1 MSILV
6 NAYCTVHRTP
16 PLDFR
21 HVLKSRRD
29 RSDPELAR
37 HLEGF
42 IGYVTRGGGP
52 MTKIRYGVIRHI
64 QRVQNQISLEVEEG
78 ELPALARWA
87 WGANAICFLPDGTVR
102 APSGAVL
109 VDPGGPPDEEAE
121 LPYPDEAVARKAAQ
135 VSRLEQLGIRV
146 PPTLPPV
153 VGESEVTPRAA
164 SDVANRALALFAV
177 ALRGE
182 SLNTPG
188 HEIPTSELRKR
199 LPLSFSALTPKELR
213 FLESP
218 SPEKQDVVNAVWRY
232 EALYLLLW
240 ALGLFDELAL
250 PTRIC
255 DVPAVARL
263 MFEADASNFVAR
275 AALRPVRDLL
285 DALDQHFRLHW
296 VTRQA
301 GLDRRAPLAGLEPG
315 VVTERHHA
323 LNWLVRFE
331 DAEWDDVDTPT

>member
-1 MSILV
+1 
-6 NAYCTVHRTP
+6 
-16 PLDFR
+16 
-21 HVLKSRRD
+21 
-29 RSDPELAR
+29 
-37 HLEGF
+37 
-42 IGYVTRGGGP
+42 
-52 MTKIRYGVIRHI
+52 
-64 QRVQNQISLEVEEG
+64 
-78 ELPALARWA
+78 
-87 WGANAICFLPDGTVR
+87 
-102 APSGAVL
+102 
-109 VDPGGPPDEEAE
+109 
-121 LPYPDEAVARKAAQ
+121 
-135 VSRLEQLGIRV
+135 V

-315 VVTERHHA
+315 VVAERHHA